1 MVKKG
6 RLSLEVRELG
16 DVLIID
22 LTGRVALGEE
32 SGGLRECL
40 RKYLNEKRP
49 RILLNFRSVVYM
61 DSTSIGVLAESKA
74 LALDVGTKIRLAE
87 LPPFV
92 EKLLRNVGLHQF
104 LEIYATEAEALV
116 GWQ

>member
-1 MVKKG
+1 M
-6 RLSLEVRELG
+6 SLELRELG
-16 DVLIID
+16 DILIVD
-22 LTGRVALGEE
+22 LTGRISLGEE

-40 RKYLNEKRP
+40 RRYLHEHRP
-49 RILLNFRSVVYM
+49 KIVLNFRSVVYM

-74 LALDVGTKIRLAE
+74 LALDMGSKIRLAE

-104 LEIYATEAEALV
+104 LEIYTTEAEALADWV
-116 GWQ
+116 KT